1 MGKVTIA
8 VAVELTDAA
17 PDDRTVSSD
26 AGAKALVADVLKRA
40 ARNCPKA
47 WNVGGWQVKTLS
59 RTVAAKA
66 RHARNRKG
74 KK

>member
-1 MGKVTIA
+1 MGKVTVA
-8 VAVELTDAA
+8 VAVEFSPDIDPTRGDAFNKELM
-17 PDDRTVSSD
+17 TE
-26 AGAKALVADVLKRA
+26 VLRRA
-40 ARNCPKA
+40 SKGIKCPKE
-47 WNVGGWQVKTLS
+47 WSVDKWQVKTLS